1 MTESTPV
8 DISFWKTAYEEHGD
22 AILGFL
28 ARRTRRREEAEDLL
42 QETFI
47 RAIRSGG
54 ALRDVE
60 RVRAYLISIAY
71 RLLLSDVRRKKPVLF
86 ADIGTGEDRP
96 GIELPTADAD
106 SPEMAAHLSRVE
118 DRVRGALG
126 GLSRDLRTAFELA
139 VFEQKSYAEIGESQ
153 GWNLNRVR
161 INVHRARKKM
171 IVALG
176 DLIQERRP

>member
-1 MTESTPV
+1 MTEAGPA

-22 AILGFL
+22 AVLGFL
-28 ARRTRRREEAEDLL
+28 ARRVRRREEAEDLL

-54 ALRDVE
+54 ALRDVG
-60 RVRAYLISIAY
+60 RVRAYLMSIAY

-86 ADIGTGEDRP
+86 ADIAGDEDRP
-96 GIELPTADAD
+96 GIELATTAAD
-106 SPEMAAHLSRVE
+106 SPEAAAHLSHLEGRL
-118 DRVRGALG
+118 RRTLG

-139 VFEQKSYAEIGESQ
+139 VLEQKTYAEIGESQ

-161 INVHRARKKM
+161 INVHRARKKV
-171 IVALG
+171 IASLG
-176 DLIQERRP
+176 DLIQEKRP